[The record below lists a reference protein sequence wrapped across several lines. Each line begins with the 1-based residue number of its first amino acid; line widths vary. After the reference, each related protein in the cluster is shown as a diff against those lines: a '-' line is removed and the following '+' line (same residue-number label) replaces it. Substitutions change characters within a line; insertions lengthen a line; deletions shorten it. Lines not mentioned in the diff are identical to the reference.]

1 MTRRILVSL
10 TETETYETFMMTQT
24 KPDFTGELNNLLTH
38 VKEEI
43 EEIEETDLLARSC
56 DDQDFVISRIKN
68 EMIDDNSDLYT
79 QQLENFYIEKSSK
92 LNLGHEENTKETEA
106 TNFKDRSK
114 PCCLVSRLL
123 AMSMKISNN
132 LPIIMPNFIP
142 SSHTLASEVSV
153 SQLEAIEKEKE
164 ITSELNVLIDIIQD
178 QIVGNHSNE
187 TVLDSEIPSEH
198 EFDMM
203 LRYQNKLSRSG
214 HVTKKQ
220 KAEIVSRYGSMSKK
234 QNLDSEFIKN
244 IISIMHDYAMKLSS
258 RKQAITASRAESLKP
273 YVGENTLLSPNSGT
287 KTHPESPQPPSIA
300 ISTSSESSFVS
311 HSSESNSF
319 FTESA
324 ISTLTEHDYKILPA
338 SLTSTILQIGHSPTT
353 VKKRGRPR
361 KSATSTSAEQDSIKH
376 PASVTSTIL
385 QRECTPTTV
394 NKRGNSQKS
403 AISTSAEQ
411 DSIKLP
417 ASVTS
422 TILQRECTPTTVNK
436 RGNSQKSAISTSA
449 EQDSIK
455 HPASVT
461 STILQR
467 ECTPTTVNKRGNSQK
482 SAISTSAEQDSI
494 KHPASVTSTILQREC
509 TPTTVN
515 KRGNSQKSAISTS
528 AEQDSIKH
536 PASVTSTILQR
547 ECTPTTVN
555 KRGNSQKSAISTS
568 AEQDSIKHPASVTST
583 ILQRECTPTTVN
595 KRGNS
600 QKSAISTSAE
610 QDSIKHPAS
619 VTSTILQRECTP
631 TTVKKRGRP
640 RKYAI
645 SASAEQDSKK
655 HPTPITNTIV
665 QKRLTPLFVNKRGR
679 TRKYAATESVSK
691 VPTTSNNFFTMADL
705 PLVPETDNGT
715 NGIYP
720 PLRYSVKQYWL
731 NEMERQR
738 RKELS
743 SLYAMLKS
751 QVPCIANDNYA
762 PRQRILDRATDY
774 ISVLKNLDIRQV
786 DEIQSLIKQNQR
798 LNKIKLE
805 LG

>member
-1 MTRRILVSL
+1 MTNSINLKKNLSRFLSPDSNKRHLRKCIFVSAPYPAEGNHVATPDHLAVKLNGISSDITHDAVPGILVSL

-43 EEIEETDLLARSC
+43 EEIEETDLLAQSC

-68 EMIDDNSDLYT
+68 EMIEDNSDLYT
-79 QQLENFYIEKSSK
+79 QQLENFYIDKSSK
-92 LNLGHEENTKETEA
+92 LNLGHEDNTKETEA

-203 LRYQNKLSRSG
+203 LRYENKLSRSG

-258 RKQAITASRAESLKP
+258 RKQAITACRAESLKP

-324 ISTLTEHDYKILPA
+324 ISTSTEHDYKILPA

-422 TILQRECTPTTVNK
+422 TILQRECTPTTV
-436 RGNSQKSAISTSA
+436 
-449 EQDSIK
+449 
-455 HPASVT
+455 
-461 STILQR
+461 
-467 ECTPTTVNKRGNSQK
+467 
-482 SAISTSAEQDSI
+482 
-494 KHPASVTSTILQREC
+494 
-509 TPTTVN
+509 
-515 KRGNSQKSAISTS
+515 
-528 AEQDSIKH
+528 
-536 PASVTSTILQR
+536 
-547 ECTPTTVN
+547 
-555 KRGNSQKSAISTS
+555 
-568 AEQDSIKHPASVTST
+568 
-583 ILQRECTPTTVN
+583 
-595 KRGNS
+595 
-600 QKSAISTSAE
+600 
-610 QDSIKHPAS
+610 
-619 VTSTILQRECTP
+619 
-631 TTVKKRGRP
+631 KKRGRP

-645 SASAEQDSKK
+645 SASAEQDCKK

-679 TRKYAATESVSK
+679 PRKYAATESVSK
-691 VPTTSNNFFTMADL
+691 VPTMSNNFFTMADL
-705 PLVPETDNGT
+705 PLVSETDNGT

-743 SLYAMLKS
+743 SLYALLKS

>member
-1 MTRRILVSL
+1 
-10 TETETYETFMMTQT
+10 MTQT
-24 KPDFTGELNNLLTH
+24 KLDFTGELNNLLTH

-43 EEIEETDLLARSC
+43 EEIEETDLLAQSC

-68 EMIDDNSDLYT
+68 EMIEDNSDLYT

-92 LNLGHEENTKETEA
+92 LNLGHEENTKETEV
-106 TNFKDRSK
+106 THFTDRSK

-123 AMSMKISNN
+123 AMSMKINNN

-142 SSHTLASEVSV
+142 SSHTLTSEVSV
-153 SQLEAIEKEKE
+153 SQSGAERLEAIEKEKE

-198 EFDMM
+198 KFDMM
-203 LRYQNKLSRSG
+203 LRYENKLSRSG
-214 HVTKKQ
+214 HVNKKQ

-258 RKQAITASRAESLKP
+258 RKQAITACSAESLKP
-273 YVGENTLLSPNSGT
+273 YVGENTLLSLNSGT
-287 KTHPESPQPPSIA
+287 KTHPESPQPSSIPF
-300 ISTSSESSFVS
+300 STSSESSFVS

-324 ISTLTEHDYKILPA
+324 ISTSTEHDFKILPA

-361 KSATSTSAEQDSIKH
+361 KSATSTSAEQDSIKL

-385 QRECTPTTV
+385 QRGCTPTTV

-403 AISTSAEQ
+403 SISTSAEQ
-411 DSIKLP
+411 DSK
-417 ASVTS
+417 
-422 TILQRECTPTTVNK
+422 
-436 RGNSQKSAISTSA
+436 
-449 EQDSIK
+449 K

-467 ECTPTTVNKRGNSQK
+467 GCTPTTVN
-482 SAISTSAEQDSI
+482 
-494 KHPASVTSTILQREC
+494 
-509 TPTTVN
+509 
-515 KRGNSQKSAISTS
+515 
-528 AEQDSIKH
+528 
-536 PASVTSTILQR
+536 
-547 ECTPTTVN
+547 
-555 KRGNSQKSAISTS
+555 
-568 AEQDSIKHPASVTST
+568 
-583 ILQRECTPTTVN
+583 
-595 KRGNS
+595 
-600 QKSAISTSAE
+600 
-610 QDSIKHPAS
+610 
-619 VTSTILQRECTP
+619 
-631 TTVKKRGRP
+631 KRGRP

-679 TRKYAATESVSK
+679 PRKYAATESVSK
-691 VPTTSNNFFTMADL
+691 VPTTSNNCFTMADL
-705 PLVPETDNGT
+705 PLVSETDNGT
-715 NGIYP
+715 NEIYP

-751 QVPCIANDNYA
+751 QVPSIANDNYA